1 MILIMSQQRA
11 VVAIIDDNSYVRN
24 ALENLLSAY
33 GYATE
38 LYASAKEFLE
48 AATQSKAL
56 CLIVDVQLGNSCGI
70 ALVRQLGQLGVVLP
84 TIFVT
89 ASDST
94 EMERRA
100 RETGCIAF
108 LRKPVD
114 VESLM
119 EKLSALKI

>member
-1 MILIMSQQRA
+1 MSQQRV
-11 VVAIIDDNSYVRN
+11 VVAVIDDNSYARN

-38 LYASAKEFLE
+38 RYASAEEFLE
-48 AATQSKAL
+48 AAMQSKAL

-70 ALVRQLGQLGVVLP
+70 AMVRQLGQLGVVLP

-89 ASDST
+89 ASDSP
-94 EMERRA
+94 EVERRA
-100 RETGCIAF
+100 RETGCVAF

-119 EKLSALKI
+119 QKLSALKI